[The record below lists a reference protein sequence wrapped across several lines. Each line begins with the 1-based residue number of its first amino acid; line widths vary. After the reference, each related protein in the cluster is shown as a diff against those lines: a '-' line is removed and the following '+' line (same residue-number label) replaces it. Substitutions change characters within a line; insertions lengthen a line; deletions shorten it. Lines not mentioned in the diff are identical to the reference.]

1 VLVGAIVAC
10 VLGGASTDAAA
21 VAAPAPCWQ
30 RLIADWSDG
39 HVDGRYP
46 VSCYQRAIADEPTD
60 LRIYSTLD
68 DDLHAAIRTLIAT
81 LATDHAHRR
90 TLALERPTQ
99 AAVLSSTQT
108 RLAALLALVGG
119 ICAAALLGVALVH
132 RRNHTKTWRHRP

>member
-1 VLVGAIVAC
+1 M
-10 VLGGASTDAAA
+10 ST
-21 VAAPAPCWQ
+21 
-30 RLIADWSDG
+30 G
-39 HVDGRYP
+39 NP

-68 DDLHAAIRTLIAT
+68 DDLHAAIRTRIAT

-99 AAVLSSTQT
+99 AAVFASTQT

-132 RRNHTKTWRHRP
+132 RRTHTKTWRHRP